1 MKIKILKDE
10 YLFSEQGTHVCDEH
24 GFAIKASENV
34 ECEVNEEH
42 AERVKALLK
51 ENRLN
56 AGLDEEGNLIPAPE
70 PIAPIEEPVVIEQ
83 PVAPV
88 EE

>member
-10 YLFSEQGTHVCDEH
+10 YLFSEQGTHVCDKH
-24 GFAIKASENV
+24 GFAIKASEDV

-51 ENRLN
+51 ASRLN
-56 AGLDEEGNLIPAPE
+56 AGLDEEGNPIPAS
-70 PIAPIEEPVVIEQ
+70 EPVVIEQ